1 MPSTRRAW
9 IAYLVCAFVWG
20 TTWRGIRICIGEG
33 GYPTMSAAALR
44 FVLAAILLA
53 PLAFRAG
60 PWPTRRQWP
69 WLIVAGVLDAV
80 GYALVYLG
88 EGHDVA
94 PGLAAVLFGTQP
106 LILALL
112 LTATRMERVGW
123 GDLAGAIV
131 SICGVGIIYLDRLDV
146 SAMQATGVALVLGS
160 VLASTIYSMVM
171 KRHGEGVHALAS
183 TWIFLAVTAVC
194 LCAAAATRGFP
205 VPWPPPLE
213 PTLALF
219 YLAVFGSV
227 VAFTTYFWLL
237 SQLSLMTMSTLSFVL
252 PIIALA
258 VDAIAGSDDSHD
270 VGTYAGIA
278 ITLSG
283 LVVSLAWKRFVPRRL
298 PTATP
303 AEAPASR
310 PPSSRAA

>member
-1 MPSTRRAW
+1 LPSTRRAW

-20 TTWRGIRICIGEG
+20 TTWRGIRVCIGNG
-33 GYPTMSAAALR
+33 GYPTISAAALR
-44 FVLAAILLA
+44 FVLAALLLA

-69 WLIVAGVLDAV
+69 WLVVAGVLDAV

-88 EGHDVA
+88 EERVPG
-94 PGLAAVLFGTQP
+94 GLAAVLFGTQP
-106 LILALL
+106 LIVALL

-123 GDLAGAIV
+123 GDIAGALV
-131 SICGVGIIYLDRLDV
+131 SIGGVGLIFADRLDV
-146 SAMQATGVALVLGS
+146 SATQAVGVALVLGS
-160 VLASTIYSMVM
+160 VLASTTYSMVM
-171 KRHGEGVHALAS
+171 KRHGQGVHAFAS
-183 TWIFLAVTAVC
+183 TWIFITVTAVC
-194 LCAAAATRGFP
+194 LCGAAAVRGFP

-213 PTLALF
+213 PTLALV

-227 VAFTTYFWLL
+227 VAFATYFWLL

-252 PIIALA
+252 PIIALV
-258 VDAIAGSDDSHD
+258 VDAFFEDDVILD
-270 VGTYAGIA
+270 ARAYLGIA
-278 ITLSG
+278 VTLSG
-283 LVVSLAWKRFVPRRL
+283 LIVSLAWKRFAPASSRS
-298 PTATP
+298 ATP